1 MHVLLSVN
9 MIQGL
14 KPGNVLVRA
23 HVLNGKLCEHYYLNG
38 KNFEKYKVQTSK
50 ALSLTRSNIVIRP
63 VITS

>member
-9 MIQGL
+9 MIQEL
-14 KPGNVLVRA
+14 KPGNALVRA
-23 HVLNGKLCEHYYLNG
+23 HVLNGKLCEHYLNG